1 MKAMILAA
9 GQGTR
14 VRPLTY
20 ELPKPM
26 IPILGKPVM
35 EYLIEELARY
45 GITDIMIN
53 VSHLPEK
60 IESYFG
66 DGRRWGVQIGYSFE
80 GYIEDGKIVSTPLG
94 SAGGMKK
101 IHEFGGFFDETT
113 LVLCGDALIDLNIL
127 DAVIRHKNSG
137 AVASIVVHEVP
148 REKVPNYGV
157 VVCERNGRITS
168 FQEKPAVE
176 EARSNLINTGIYI
189 FEPVVL
195 DLIPSGIE
203 YDIGSQLF
211 PRILA
216 EGLPFFAVHV
226 PFNWVDIGKMSDYW
240 SATQAIMQGQVHH
253 IGMPGNQV
261 RPGVWVGLN
270 VSGDW
275 DQVKFSGP
283 VYIGANSRIEGG
295 CEIVGPTWIEHG
307 CHVQAGAVIKRSIL
321 FEYTNIGGDGR
332 VEDSIV
338 FGRFCVDKHGNS
350 IDTRDGKMDWV
361 SDARVPQYYKAK
373 AAPVAIS

>member
-9 GQGTR
+9 GKGTR

-45 GITDIMIN
+45 GVTEIMIN

-66 DGRRWGVQIGYSFE
+66 DGRRWGVEIGYSFE
-80 GYIEDGKIVSTPLG
+80 GHIEDGSIESRPLG

-101 IHEFGGFFDETT
+101 IHEFGGFFDDTT

-137 AVASIVVHEVP
+137 ALASIVVHEVP
-148 REKVPNYGV
+148 RDKVSQYGV
-157 VVCERNGRITS
+157 AVCAADGRITS
-168 FQEKPAVE
+168 FQEKPRME
-176 EARSNLINTGIYI
+176 EARSNLVNTGIYI
-189 FEPVVL
+189 FEPQVM
-195 DLIPSGIE
+195 DLIPSGVE

-211 PRILA
+211 PRML
-216 EGLPFFAVHV
+216 EKGLPFYAINL
-226 PFNWVDIGKMSDYW
+226 PFNWVDIGQMSDYW
-240 SATQAIMQGQVHH
+240 HANQAIMRGQVHH
-253 IGMPGNQV
+253 ITMPGKQV

-270 VSGDW
+270 VSVDW
-275 DQVKFSGP
+275 DQVKVSGP

-295 CEIVGPTWIEHG
+295 CEIVGPTWIDHG
-307 CHVQAGAVIKRSIL
+307 CHLARGARVTRGIL
-321 FEYTNIGGDGR
+321 FEYTRIGGGGH
-332 VEDSIV
+332 VEDSVV
-338 FGRFCVDKHGNS
+338 FGRFCVDKDGNS
-350 IDTRDGKMDWV
+350 LDTRDAMLDWV
-361 SDARVPQYYKAK
+361 GDARDMNGLRAG
-373 AAPVAIS
+373 VAR